1 MATPDAQAAKTGKDR
16 PAMAR
21 ARVPKAKGE
30 EESQGNEHADVE
42 YVGVD
47 IQKEPYICTYT
58 YLHDPILLS
67 QMFKCAYMHVRWC
80 YSCSSNLHFKGFG
93 PRREK

>member
-58 YLHDPILLS
+58 YLHDPILLL
-67 QMFKCAYMHVRWC
+67 QMLNAHTCMCGGATVALPTCTSKA
-80 YSCSSNLHFKGFG
+80 LA